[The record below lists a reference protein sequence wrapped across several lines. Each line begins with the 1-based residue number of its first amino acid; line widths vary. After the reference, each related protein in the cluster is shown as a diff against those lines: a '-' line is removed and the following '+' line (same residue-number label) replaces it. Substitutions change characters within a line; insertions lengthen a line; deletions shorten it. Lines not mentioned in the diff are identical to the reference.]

1 MYFSIKTQ
9 GFYVGD
15 KIDKDHMPD
24 DCVEVSAAVET
35 KIRDTVLDGNLIT
48 SVKGVKV
55 ESKKL

>member
-15 KIDKDHMPD
+15 FVDEKHMPD
-24 DCVEVSAAVET
+24 DCVEVSRDVET
-35 KIRDTVLDGNLIT
+35 KIRDTVLEGNLIT
-48 SVKGVKV
+48 SVKGGKV